1 MLRGVNA
8 KRVALRVL
16 LCSVAI
22 ASLLAIVGI
31 LGAGFG
37 TLAVRALLTTLVV
50 AAGSVLALGCVGAWE
65 LPSAR
70 GASRLGVVASCA
82 AMAVMIAGVWLEPN
96 GDTFWQ
102 FAASLSLVAIAA
114 THASMMWLARLA
126 PRVQWL
132 RSTALVVD
140 VLLVAMMLTAIWEVA
155 RGGAMDEALAVLAIV
170 EGGLTLAITAMSAAS
185 RDAQAGAPVAEV
197 CFCPRCGKRLWLPA
211 GEIRCHHCDEVFFV
225 ELRPVGELP
234 SATLRA

>member
-1 MLRGVNA
+1 MWIFPA
-8 KRVALRVL
+8 P
-16 LCSVAI
+16 SVAI
-22 ASLLAIVGI
+22 ASFLGIVGI
-31 LGAGFG
+31 VGDGFG
-37 TLAVRALLTTLVV
+37 TLAVHALLTALVV
-50 AAGSVLALGCVGAWE
+50 AGGSVLALGCVGAWE

-70 GASRLGVVASCA
+70 VASRLGVFASCA

-96 GDTFWQ
+96 GDAFWRL
-102 FAASLSLVAIAA
+102 AGSLSLVAIAA

-132 RSTALVVD
+132 RSTALIVD
-140 VLLVAMMLTAIWEVA
+140 VLLVAMTLAAIWEVT
-155 RGGAMDEALAVLAIV
+155 RGGPTAEALAILGIV

-185 RDAQAGAPVAEV
+185 RGAQAGAPVAEV

-225 ELRPVGELP
+225 ELRPSSELP